1 MWSNAR
7 MDKNAPPMPSY
18 REAFERIAADIL
30 NQAFN
35 RLPRLYSVRWQDEET
50 GWQAMQ
56 VVAQSEDE
64 ATSIVQPIAGE
75 VHVKAYRC
83 AL

>member
-7 MDKNAPPMPSY
+7 MDKNA
-18 REAFERIAADIL
+18 AHLVIL
-30 NQAFN
+30 NRAFD

-50 GWQAMQ
+50 GWRSMQ
-56 VVAQSEDE
+56 VIAQSEDE
-64 ATSIVQPIAGE
+64 ATSIVQPIAGD
-75 VHVKAYRC
+75 VHIKAYRC